1 MKEGRDV
8 LTITEAAAELGLRS
22 DSLRQAV
29 LRGAVKGM
37 RAGGI
42 WLITREEVERYGKE
56 RIKGRGRPRN
66 KPSSE

>member
-8 LTITEAAAELGLRS
+8 VTITEAAQELGVRP

-29 LRGAVKGM
+29 LRGAVKAM

-42 WLITREEVERYGKE
+42 WLITREELDRYNRE
-56 RIKGRGRPRN
+56 RIKGRGRPR
-66 KPSSE
+66 KQPES